1 MAKIRVVVNG
11 HERYRKLAQDLR
23 ETKNGPMQ
31 KELYRGLY
39 AATFKLQAAAV
50 EGAGRLPKTGGRDAA
65 KYRLKKTG
73 TKVID
78 GTEYVTRAK
87 VRTKGS
93 RPAESL
99 AARVAQ
105 AKFSVRGSGSR
116 TPKIKLIAR
125 ARSGHA
131 VDLRRLDAGFVRH
144 PVFATG
150 GRGTWH
156 WAKADQPV
164 ARGWFSD
171 PVQEHSGEVRKALL
185 VAVDK
190 VISDLRAKGD

>member
-1 MAKIRVVVNG
+1 VAKIRVVVNG

-23 ETKNGPMQ
+23 ETKNGAMQ

-39 AATFKLQAAAV
+39 AATFKLQEAAIQ
-50 EGAGRLPKTGGRDAA
+50 GASRLPKTGGRDVQ
-65 KYRLKKTG
+65 KTRLRKTG
-73 TKVID
+73 VKTINGVD
-78 GTEYVTRAK
+78 YVTRER
-87 VRTKGS
+87 VRTKGTRS
-93 RPAESL
+93 NESL
-99 AARVAQ
+99 RQRVEQ
-105 AKFSVRGSGSR
+105 AKFSVRGSGSK

-125 ARSGHA
+125 AKSGRPI
-131 VDLRRLDAGFVRH
+131 DLRRLDAGFVRH

-156 WAKADQPV
+156 WPKKDQPV
-164 ARGWFSD
+164 PAGWFSD

-190 VISDLRAKGD
+190 VIADIKAKG